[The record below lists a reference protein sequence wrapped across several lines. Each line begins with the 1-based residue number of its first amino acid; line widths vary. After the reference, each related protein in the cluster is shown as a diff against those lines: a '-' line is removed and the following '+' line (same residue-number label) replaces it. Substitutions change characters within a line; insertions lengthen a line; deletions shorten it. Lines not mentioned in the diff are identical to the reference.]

1 MAARRSSRD
10 DRIELEVEEIADG
23 LIFRPL
29 GAIDMTRAPSLRQ
42 ELLDVLLRH
51 PARVVV
57 DLSRVEEID
66 SAVVATLV
74 EALRIAHRDSGMLVL
89 CGLGE
94 RVLSLF
100 EIVRLDTAVFNIV
113 KTVDDAIAL
122 PNRRKFGRY
131 VTRSLKCDLG
141 EVRDIS
147 AGGLKLWATKKL
159 KGTVRLKLWDEQ
171 VNLVVRARVTR
182 CTQRRPGEYE
192 TGLEFKGLGAETAKK
207 LAGILATL
215 REQLNREAA

>member
-1 MAARRSSRD
+1 
-10 DRIELEVEEIADG
+10 

-51 PARVVV
+51 PARLVV

-89 CGLGE
+89 CGLRE
-94 RVLSLF
+94 RVFSLF
-100 EIVRLDTAVFNIV
+100 EIVRLDTSVFHIV
-113 KTVDDAIAL
+113 ATVDDAIAL

-131 VTRSLKCDLG
+131 ITRSLQCDLG
-141 EVRDIS
+141 DVRDIS
-147 AGGLKLWATKKL
+147 AGGLKLWTTKKL

-171 VNLVVRARVTR
+171 TNMVVRARVMR
-182 CTQRRPGEYE
+182 CRQRRTGEYD
-192 TGLEFKGLGAETAKK
+192 TGLQFKDLGAEQAKK
-207 LAGILATL
+207 LAGILATV
-215 REQLNREAA
+215 RETLSRDAA